1 LIRLLS
7 LLAGWWVYKPY
18 SFLIRIVLLSKG
30 IKVGKNFY
38 IQGVPFLKIRGPS
51 SNIKIGNN
59 VSIHGNIDIRNR
71 ENGSIII
78 EDNVSF
84 DTECRLVSA
93 NNAVL
98 LFKKGSDIGGY
109 NIFNCGTDVTIGHD
123 TMIAGFCYIQ
133 SSNHGTAKGLSIKSQ
148 PHSYGEIFIG
158 NDCWIASHVTV
169 VPGVTIADGA
179 IVGANAV
186 VTKDLKP
193 NTMNAGIPAK
203 IIGVREDQ

>member
-1 LIRLLS
+1 MIRFLALLF
-7 LLAGWWVYKPY
+7 GWWVYKPY
-18 SFLIRIVLLSKG
+18 SLLIRAILVSRG
-30 IKVGKNFY
+30 IHVGKNFY

-59 VSIHGNIDIRNR
+59 VSIHGNIDFRNR
-71 ENGSIII
+71 ENGSIIL

-84 DTECRLVSA
+84 DTECRLVAA

-98 LFKKGSDIGGY
+98 LFKEGADIGGY
-109 NIFNCGTDVTIGHD
+109 NIFNCGTNVTIGHD

-133 SSNHGTAKGLSIKSQ
+133 SSNHGTAKGLNIKSQ

-158 NDCWIASHVTV
+158 NDCWIASHVTIV
-169 VPGVTIADGA
+169 AGVKIGDGA

-186 VTKDLKP
+186 VTKNLESNSK
-193 NTMNAGIPAK
+193 NVGIPAK
-203 IIGVREDQ
+203 QIGERK